1 MDRKDPTRKL
11 LVGSLAAR
19 PSIPRLSINDNMK
32 IPEVVRRIDRDGR
45 FSTVSNKMFISEFDL
60 SIIHV

>member
-1 MDRKDPTRKL
+1 MDGKDPTRKL

-32 IPEVVRRIDRDGR
+32 IPEVRRIDRDGR
-45 FSTVSNKMFISEFDL
+45 FPTVSNKMFISEFDL